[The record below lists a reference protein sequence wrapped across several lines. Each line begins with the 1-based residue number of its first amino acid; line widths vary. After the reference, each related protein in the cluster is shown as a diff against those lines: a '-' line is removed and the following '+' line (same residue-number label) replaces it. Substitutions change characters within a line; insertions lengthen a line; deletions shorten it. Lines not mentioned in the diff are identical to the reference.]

1 MPSTQGLGTEAQTA
15 AYKTVGGCPAVAGA
29 LIKQSL
35 ASFQAQMMLFQHLC
49 LMLLFAVTDAAF
61 CSITNNVSFTLTT
74 FNATDAALNNTLVD
88 ISACGTV
95 GLKQPSAT
103 GGALVAHFSN
113 GGIWR
118 YNGGGDKEPGFLT
131 KRPGGGYF
139 FKFSKTPPADAVL
152 RTFEIG
158 CDYSGH
164 HFLGIKGYDWQA
176 CKQPNGGYAVCN
188 PSSHAGELD
197 QARCEHAY

>member
-1 MPSTQGLGTEAQTA
+1 MPLKCRQPHIKRRRIPNSEFGGVSVKHGFTPFQTQ
-15 AYKTVGGCPAVAGA
+15 
-29 LIKQSL
+29 I
-35 ASFQAQMMLFQHLC
+35 MMLFQHLC
-49 LMLLFAVTDAAF
+49 LMLLFAVTNAAF
-61 CSITNNVSFTLTT
+61 CSITNDVSFTLTT
-74 FNATDAALNNTLVD
+74 FNTTDVALNNTLVD

-118 YNGGGDKEPGFLT
+118 YSGSSDAKEPGFLT
-131 KRPGGGYF
+131 KRPGGGGYL

-158 CDYSGH
+158 CDYSGR
-164 HFLGIKGYDWQA
+164 HFLGINGYDWQA
-176 CKQPNGGYAVCN
+176 CKQPKGGYAVWEFPPPPGRSLLHGGIKAC
-188 PSSHAGELD
+188 A
-197 QARCEHAY
+197 C